1 MATVTYDT
9 LDLIVVVLRNR
20 TEELST
26 LRKMSLT
33 ETTPPPQKKVKNVSL
48 TMRLQT
54 KTESCNHNQRRP
66 ELPYNA
72 SVQNFLFKR
81 NLKIKLTVL
90 PIYSQLGIPIRLKM
104 ETTYR

>member
-26 LRKMSLT
+26 LRKISLT
-33 ETTPPPQKKVKNVSL
+33 ETTPPPPPHPKNVKNVPL
-48 TMRLQT
+48 TMCLPT

-72 SVQNFLFKR
+72 SVHN
-81 NLKIKLTVL
+81 I
-90 PIYSQLGIPIRLKM
+90 
-104 ETTYR
+104 

>member
-20 TEELST
+20 TGELST
-26 LRKMSLT
+26 LRKISLT
-33 ETTPPPQKKVKNVSL
+33 ETKPLPPPHPKNVKNVKNVSF
-48 TMRLQT
+48 TMCLQT

-72 SVQNFLFKR
+72 SVQN
-81 NLKIKLTVL
+81 I
-90 PIYSQLGIPIRLKM
+90 
-104 ETTYR
+104 

>member
-26 LRKMSLT
+26 LRKISLT
-33 ETTPPPQKKVKNVSL
+33 ETTPPPPPHPKNVKNVPL
-48 TMRLQT
+48 TMCLQT

-72 SVQNFLFKR
+72 SVQN
-81 NLKIKLTVL
+81 I
-90 PIYSQLGIPIRLKM
+90 
-104 ETTYR
+104 

>member
-26 LRKMSLT
+26 LRKISLT
-33 ETTPPPQKKVKNVSL
+33 ETTPPPPPHPKNVKNVPL
-48 TMRLQT
+48 TMCLPT

-72 SVQNFLFKR
+72 SVQN
-81 NLKIKLTVL
+81 I
-90 PIYSQLGIPIRLKM
+90 
-104 ETTYR
+104 

>member
-26 LRKMSLT
+26 LRKISLT
-33 ETTPPPQKKVKNVSL
+33 ETTPPLPPHPKNVKNVPL
-48 TMRLQT
+48 TMCLQT

-72 SVQNFLFKR
+72 SVHN
-81 NLKIKLTVL
+81 I
-90 PIYSQLGIPIRLKM
+90 
-104 ETTYR
+104 

>member
-26 LRKMSLT
+26 LRKISLT
-33 ETTPPPQKKVKNVSL
+33 ETTPPPPHPKNVKNVSL
-48 TMRLQT
+48 TMCLQT

-72 SVQNFLFKR
+72 SVQN
-81 NLKIKLTVL
+81 I
-90 PIYSQLGIPIRLKM
+90 
-104 ETTYR
+104 